1 MSTTGTAIAVRGAAA
16 VAGLDVVG
24 VNDDDIRNARSVLRR
39 HTDQADHE
47 LACVVCGGVVP
58 CLPVRLAGELLT
70 RASWVPRGG
79 TADRAAVPG
88 AWGIRRES
96 NRSRVRPGL
105 VTATRTPRTQ
115 SGLDPTAGSV
125 VAASCSA

>member
-1 MSTTGTAIAVRGAAA
+1 VSTTGTAIAVRGAAA

-88 AWGIRRES
+88 AWGDAQS
-96 NRSRVRPGL
+96 PVPVLPVRPGGW
-105 VTATRTPRTQ
+105 VSPQVGAAGAGGGATSPVPGAPRD
-115 SGLDPTAGSV
+115 G
-125 VAASCSA
+125 